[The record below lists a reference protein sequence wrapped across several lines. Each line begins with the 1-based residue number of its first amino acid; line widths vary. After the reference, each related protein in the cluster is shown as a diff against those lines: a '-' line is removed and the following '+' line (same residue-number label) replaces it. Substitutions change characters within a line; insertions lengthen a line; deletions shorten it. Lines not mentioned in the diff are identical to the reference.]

1 MRVSQVAFSADET
14 FLVLSAENGGGLA
27 VYDVQSLMQGNIQTS
42 FEMATNGTAL
52 RSLLPNP
59 VEDKAEL
66 FAVVSINGELMMAN
80 LQTRQFIAGS
90 QGQVL
95 KGGVS
100 SVSWSNRGTQLMAGL
115 GDGTAYQLTPEGQG
129 KGEIARPPALEGD
142 QHSERES
149 LSREYRSTNFL

>member
-14 FLVLSAENGGGLA
+14 FLVLSAEDGGGLA
-27 VYDVQSLMQGNIQTS
+27 VYDVQSLMQGNTQTS

-80 LQTRQFIAGS
+80 LKKRQFIAGS

-129 KGEIARPPALEGD
+129 KGKIARPPALEGD

-149 LSREYRSTNFL
+149 LSGKYRSTNFL